1 MGLCASSNPDAVSA
15 NDLRG
20 LKRKEKLHLVF
31 KHLDANGN
39 GVLTLDEMLTTAA
52 HLNNAE
58 VKAIQD
64 EFEELDKDHNYVL
77 HENEFISKHIMA
89 YKDLP
94 DKQFDEWV
102 IDVCKL
108 HEHTEEELKK
118 FGIHKSSA
126 SFLGGVP
133 EEIQEKA
140 KRDERKKLEK
150 EKLLLEKSK
159 KDNQNRKLLNEL
171 HHLEEDINTVV
182 HKHAADSKSNSDNSN
197 VQKIKRK
204 KNNAYVIDAE
214 IGKLQDQIANLDLL
228 ADDEDVEDGDGHKHH
243 HHHHHH
249 RESSSNQSHHHH
261 RHHHHHH
268 HHHKHHKSGGNE
280 AST

>member
-1 MGLCASSNPDAVSA
+1 MGLCASSDPNAVKA
-15 NDLRG
+15 EDLVG

-64 EFEELDKDHNYVL
+64 EFEELDKIIITYK
-77 HENEFISKHIMA
+77 NEFISKHILA

-94 DKQFDEWV
+94 DEQFDEWV

-126 SFLGGVP
+126 DFLGGVP
-133 EEIQEKA
+133 EEIQEKR
-140 KRDERKKLEK
+140 KRDKAAKA
-150 EKLLLEKSK
+150 K
-159 KDNQNRKLLNEL
+159 KDRAILDKIKKDKENANLLTEL
-171 HHLEEDINTVV
+171 NHLKEDMNTIVHQHDHHD
-182 HKHAADSKSNSDNSN
+182 KD
-197 VQKIKRK
+197 QKIMLKKRRK
-204 KNNAYVIDAE
+204 
-214 IGKLQDQIANLDLL
+214 
-228 ADDEDVEDGDGHKHH
+228 
-243 HHHHHH
+243 
-249 RESSSNQSHHHH
+249 QSIC
-261 RHHHHHH
+261 
-268 HHHKHHKSGGNE
+268 
-280 AST
+280 T

>member
-1 MGLCASSNPDAVSA
+1 MGLCASSDPNAVKA
-15 NDLRG
+15 EDLVG

-77 HENEFISKHIMA
+77 HENEFISKHILA

-94 DKQFDEWV
+94 DEQFDEWV

-126 SFLGGVP
+126 AFLGGIP
-133 EEIQEKA
+133 EEVQGENNRA
-140 KRDERKKLEK
+140 SDPDETA
-150 EKLLLEKSK
+150 S
-159 KDNQNRKLLNEL
+159 
-171 HHLEEDINTVV
+171 
-182 HKHAADSKSNSDNSN
+182 S
-197 VQKIKRK
+197 
-204 KNNAYVIDAE
+204 AYRWRTS
-214 IGKLQDQIANLDLL
+214 
-228 ADDEDVEDGDGHKHH
+228 EDVYGVEP
-243 HHHHHH
+243 
-249 RESSSNQSHHHH
+249 SW
-261 RHHHHHH
+261 
-268 HHHKHHKSGGNE
+268 
-280 AST
+280 

>member
-1 MGLCASSNPDAVSA
+1 MGLCASSDPNAVKA
-15 NDLRG
+15 EDLVG

-77 HENEFISKHIMA
+77 HENEFISKHILA

-94 DKQFDEWV
+94 DEQFDEWV

-126 SFLGGVP
+126 AFLGGIP
-133 EEIQEKA
+133 EEVQEKR
-140 KRDERKKLEK
+140 KRDKAKKA
-150 EKLLLEKSK
+150 K
-159 KDNQNRKLLNEL
+159 KDRAIL
-171 HHLEEDINTVV
+171 D
-182 HKHAADSKSNSDNSN
+182 
-197 VQKIKRK
+197 KIKKDKENANLLTELNHLKEDMNTIVHQHDHHDKDPKNNVKKKKK
-204 KNNAYVIDAE
+204 KNKAYVVDAE
-214 IGKLQDQIANLDLL
+214 IGKLQDQINNFDLL
-228 ADDEDVEDGDGHKHH
+228 ADDEELDEGDGHKHH
-243 HHHHHH
+243 HHHHHK
-249 RESSSNQSHHHH
+249 SSKD
-261 RHHHHHH
+261 RKHHHHHPHQLH
-268 HHHKHHKSGGNE
+268 HLPINYYLHI
-280 AST
+280 